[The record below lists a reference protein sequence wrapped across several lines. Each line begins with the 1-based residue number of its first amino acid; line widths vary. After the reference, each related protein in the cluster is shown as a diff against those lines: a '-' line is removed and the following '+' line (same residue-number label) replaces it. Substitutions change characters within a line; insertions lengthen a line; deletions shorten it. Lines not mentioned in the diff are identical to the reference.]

1 MGTGQQIN
9 GHEQLLMGVKVRKIT
24 AMAGSD
30 DNDRVMMTEFY
41 NKDKLSHSDQLS
53 I

>member
-30 DNDRVMMTEFY
+30 DNDR
-41 NKDKLSHSDQLS
+41 LSNDDRIL
-53 I
+53 